1 MLIPVFVA
9 FSGKTIELDCGSDTT
24 LLDVKPTLCLLTG
37 VSEKDQIVTVG
48 GETVH
53 GSARMVDVCA
63 SAQRSSV
70 VSEEEANK
78 ADELEEG
85 SCKSVFLYD
94 RSLLRRDST
103 VSMEEIPERYMAL
116 GRKLP
121 NSDSSNAVSEAES
134 TMLVKDLSKA
144 AEEWMEYCHRVAH
157 ETEVVAMAVDVGLS
171 AVEPHYAFICD
182 ARDSF
187 QKSFTKQYEKHGSVL
202 SRFEEDVRLLESIRL
217 HSSVEY
223 VRGERTCEFLSDVVD
238 MDQLRELAKDCKRA
252 HVLFLDRVRAM
263 EDEFEQLKED
273 VENLFLRAPTVD
285 FEILIHDIGILGHE
299 IEQIADMDPEHMD
312 SAAILGAWKNVVDK
326 AQAQAS
332 RTLKAKNRIVVDAVD
347 VMKTVSSQQSRI
359 RAMKD
364 CMGPFFSAL
373 ESQDARISKLAIVQL
388 LPVAYK
394 QCLAECARRVA
405 FTERYSSFAAE
416 LAERMG
422 KFRDKENS
430 LRSQFY
436 GQVKDIMPADLI
448 KCMGLESPAP
458 HCHVSVPQESEIG
471 PIDVSLDYLRSIQ
484 LPRHSQHS
492 YKSEMKKKSP
502 RGSGSSLEASSLKAS
517 SSVEVAKSTAFERLD
532 SGSRLALENAKLRA
546 EIASFIAQDCC
557 SKVAEMYASQDTLG
571 VRTDGSSSSQSSKQY
586 TEADAIQKM
595 DAALKAKESVI
606 EALTLQ
612 LSLADTE
619 KAQKEL

>member
-9 FSGKTIELDCGSDTT
+9 FTGKTIELDCGGDTT
-24 LLDVKPTLCLLTG
+24 LLDVKPTLCLLTE

-53 GSARMVDVCA
+53 GSARMVDVCV
-63 SAQRSSV
+63 SAQSSGV
-70 VSEEEANK
+70 VSEQQGHEA
-78 ADELEEG
+78 DVREEG
-85 SCKSVFLYD
+85 SDKNVFLYD
-94 RSLLRRDST
+94 RSLLRGGSNIR
-103 VSMEEIPERYMAL
+103 MEEIPERYMAL
-116 GRKLP
+116 GRKL
-121 NSDSSNAVSEAES
+121 SDSVTSSSVSEAES
-134 TMLVKDLSKA
+134 KLLVKDLSKA

-182 ARDSF
+182 ARGSF
-187 QKSFTKQYEKHGSVL
+187 QKSFTKQYEKHGNVL
-202 SRFEEDVRLLESIRL
+202 SRFEDDVRLLESIRL

-223 VRGERTCEFLSDVVD
+223 VRGEKMCEFLSDVVD

-252 HVLFLDRVRAM
+252 HGLFLDRVRAM
-263 EDEFEQLKED
+263 EDEFEQLKQD

-285 FEILIHDIGILGHE
+285 FETLIQDIGDLGHE
-299 IEQIADMDPEHMD
+299 LEQLADMDPEHVD
-312 SAAILGAWKNVVDK
+312 AATILGTWKILVEK

-332 RTLKAKNRIVVDAVD
+332 RTLRAKNRIAVDAVD

-373 ESQDARISKLAIVQL
+373 ESQDARITKLAIVQL
-388 LPVAYK
+388 LPVGYK

-422 KFRDKENS
+422 RFRDKENS

-436 GQVKDIMPADLI
+436 GQVKDIMPPDLI

-458 HCHVSVPQESEIG
+458 HCHVSVPQESGIG
-471 PIDVSLDYLRSIQ
+471 PIDVSLDYLKSIQ
-484 LPRHSQHS
+484 LPRHAQHS

-517 SSVEVAKSTAFERLD
+517 SSIEVAKSTVHERLD

-557 SKVAEMYASQDTLG
+557 NKVAEMYASQDTVG
-571 VRTDGSSSSQSSKQY
+571 VQTDGSSSSQGSKQY
-586 TEADAIQKM
+586 TEADAMQKM
-595 DAALKAKESVI
+595 EAALKAKDSVI

-612 LSLADTE
+612 LSLAGAE
-619 KAQKEL
+619 QAQK

>member
-9 FSGKTIELDCGSDTT
+9 FTGKTIELDCGSDTT

-53 GSARMVDVCA
+53 GSARMGDVCA
-63 SAQRSSV
+63 SGQSKSVRSEQEASV
-70 VSEEEANK
+70 VEEERCSDKN
-78 ADELEEG
+78 
-85 SCKSVFLYD
+85 VFLYD
-94 RSLLRRDST
+94 RSLLRGGSNI
-103 VSMEEIPERYMAL
+103 SMEEIPERYLSM
-116 GRKLP
+116 GRKLSS
-121 NSDSSNAVSEAES
+121 SDSKGECAL
-134 TMLVKDLSKA
+134 LVKELSKA

-187 QKSFTKQYEKHGSVL
+187 QRSFTKQYERHGNVL

-223 VRGERTCEFLSDVVD
+223 VRGEKVCEFLSDVVD

-252 HVLFLDRVRAM
+252 HGLFLDRVRAM
-263 EDEFEQLKED
+263 EDEFEQLKQD

-285 FEILIHDIGILGHE
+285 FEGLVQDIGDLGNE
-299 IEQIADMDPEHMD
+299 LEQLSTMDAERQMD
-312 SAAILGAWKNVVDK
+312 SATILSAWEHVAEK

-332 RTLKAKNRIVVDAVD
+332 RTLKAKNRIVADAID

-373 ESQDARISKLAIVQL
+373 ESQDARITKLAIVQL

-405 FTERYSSFAAE
+405 FTERYSTFAAE

-422 KFRDKENS
+422 RFRDKENS

-471 PIDVSLDYLRSIQ
+471 PIDVSLDYLKSIQ
-484 LPRHSQHS
+484 LPRHAQHS

-517 SSVEVAKSTAFERLD
+517 STVDVVKSRVHERID
-532 SGSRLALENAKLRA
+532 SDSRLALENAKLRA
-546 EIASFIAQDCC
+546 EIAVFIAQDCRN
-557 SKVAEMYASQDTLG
+557 KVTEMYASQDT
-571 VRTDGSSSSQSSKQY
+571 VAVQTDGSSSSQSSRQY
-586 TEADAIQKM
+586 TETEAIQKM
-595 DAALKAKESVI
+595 EAALKAKDSVI

-612 LSLADTE
+612 LSLADAEQT
-619 KAQKEL
+619 Q